1 MKAKNIFQ
9 LHVHTCVHTY
19 THTSS
24 PGHGNACTCEPL
36 CYALLFSSSCALNGQ
51 IQSFIKKKKLHDW
64 LKEVKP
70 HTKAIW
76 GKRKKN
82 LLVLADFFFFWPEKK
97 IEISF
102 NSILKQDYRN
112 LKVTT
117 WLSSLTQWWTS
128 VLTDHDLVL
137 TNVVSAQP
145 EGITTRCLQYPK
157 FPPWSLMFI

>member
-1 MKAKNIFQ
+1 MCTHACTHTHKQALLVMVMLALVN
-9 LHVHTCVHTY
+9 LCAMPSCSAAHVH
-19 THTSS
+19 SM
-24 PGHGNACTCEPL
+24 GRFK
-36 CYALLFSSSCALNGQ
+36 ALL
-51 IQSFIKKKKLHDW
+51 KKKVTLLSSGGQASYKSNLREKKQKSISTCW
-64 LKEVKP
+64 L
-70 HTKAIW
+70 
-76 GKRKKN
+76 
-82 LLVLADFFFFWPEKK
+82 FFFFWPEKK